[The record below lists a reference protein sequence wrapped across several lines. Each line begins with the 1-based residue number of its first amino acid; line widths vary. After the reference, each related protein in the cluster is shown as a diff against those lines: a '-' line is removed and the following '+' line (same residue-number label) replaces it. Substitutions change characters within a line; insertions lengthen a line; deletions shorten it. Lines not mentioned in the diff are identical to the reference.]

1 MIMSNNTASKWTSP
15 FKREDIVKAL
25 FDFDLSSSGP
35 STTPKPRPRRP
46 VVSKRKKVSFL
57 TLPVEIRL
65 EIYDLLLV
73 MRDNRKG
80 QKTPFELFPADSD
93 EVQMDL
99 DILRTCKQIYDEA
112 SPILYSQNIFTT
124 MYAEDITRLILHIG
138 PANFKLIKHLDFY
151 VPFPASLP
159 SWVRLFNMLAQE
171 ASGLRSI
178 RLRLDSSFERGIWC
192 GGLGNNVF
200 FVRALAKIQGLEEL
214 SITGYYAKNWPEYLE
229 KKTGARVRAIAGH
242 GYDLIDID
250 KEVEDRYR
258 AINKDELERFEDY
271 QEVVVPEG
279 LTP

>member
-1 MIMSNNTASKWTSP
+1 MSASQKWTSP
-15 FKREDIVKAL
+15 FKREDIIKAF
-25 FDFDLSSSGP
+25 FDFDLSSSRP
-35 STTPKPRPRRP
+35 STTPKPRRP
-46 VVSKRKKVSFL
+46 VVSKRKISFL

-73 MRDNRKG
+73 MRDKRTG
-80 QKTPFELFPADSD
+80 QNTPLDLFPTDSD
-93 EVQMDL
+93 EAQVEL

-124 MYAEDITRLILHIG
+124 MYAEDITRLILHVG

-151 VPFPASLP
+151 VPFPATPP
-159 SWVRLFNMLAQE
+159 SWLRLFNMLAKE

-192 GGLGNNVF
+192 GGLGDNVS

-214 SITGYYAKNWPEYLE
+214 FITGYYAKNWPEYLE
-229 KKTGARVRAIAGH
+229 RKTGARVRAIAGH
-242 GYDLIDID
+242 GYDLTDVD
-250 KEVEDRYR
+250 KGLEDRFR